1 MNKYYIYL
9 VKGESTI
16 KNIAKSNNKKDI
28 INEFKKFLKL
38 KEFQSLDSIQSIKC
52 ILLKIEKVKW
62 DPSKTQAIKMVYGPI
77 KISINY
83 LNITKRY
90 SLSINKNEKRN
101 NHIFLTD
108 EFIKKE
114 MRESNEFP
122 GFKPNNIKKMEKY
135 LKKIVEYSNLDKLE
149 KKLLAPKTIDQIKI

>member
-28 INEFKKFLKL
+28 IDEFKKFIKL
-38 KEFQSLDSIQSIKC
+38 KGFEPNNSIKS

-62 DPSKTQAIKMVYGPI
+62 DPSKTQAIKMIYGPI

-83 LNITKRY
+83 LDITKRY
-90 SLSINKNEKRN
+90 SLSVNKNEKRN

-108 EFIKKE
+108 EFIKNE
-114 MRESNEFP
+114 MKQSKEFP